1 MLWRILLKNQDNY
14 YKDNIIKK
22 ILFID
27 LDGIVADFVSAMH
40 AHPLRHSPPYDKDP
54 DTIPGLF
61 RNLKPIKDAVGSV
74 NKLLSSEQYDVY
86 FLSTAPWNNPSAWTD
101 KRLWI
106 EEQFGDKINRR
117 LILTHRKDLVMGD
130 ILIDDR
136 PNNGA
141 ENFQGEW
148 IHFGSEAYPNWLA
161 VLNYLL

>member
-27 LDGIVADFVSAMH
+27 LDGVVADFVTAMN
-40 AHPLRHSPPYDKDP
+40 AHPLRHQPPYDKNP
-54 DTIPGLF
+54 DTIPGIF
-61 RNLKPIKDAVGSV
+61 RHLKPIDAAIKSV
-74 NKLLSSEQYDVY
+74 EKLLKSPKYDVY

-117 LILTHRKDLVMGD
+117 LILTHRKELVMGD

>member
-1 MLWRILLKNQDNY
+1 LLKNQDNY

-86 FLSTAPWNNPSAWTD
+86 FLSTAPGT
-101 KRLWI
+101 I
-106 EEQFGDKINRR
+106 RR
-117 LILTHRKDLVMGD
+117 LGPISGCFNAAYTMLWAVFYTFVKGF
-130 ILIDDR
+130 
-136 PNNGA
+136 
-141 ENFQGEW
+141 NFSSRG
-148 IHFGSEAYPNWLA
+148 
-161 VLNYLL
+161 YLLTS

>member
-1 MLWRILLKNQDNY
+1 MLKNQDNY
-14 YKDNIIKK
+14 YKDYIIKK
-22 ILFID
+22 KIFID
-27 LDGIVADFVSAMH
+27 LDGVVADFVTAMNTDSLRKDIRY
-40 AHPLRHSPPYDKDP
+40 AHDP
-54 DTIPGLF
+54 ASIPGIF
-61 RNLKPIKDAVGSV
+61 RHLKPIDAAIKSV
-74 NKLLSSEQYDVY
+74 EKLLKSLKYDVY

-141 ENFQGEW
+141 KNFQGEW
-148 IHFGSEAYPNWLA
+148 IHFGSKDFPDWNSIIK
-161 VLNYLL
+161 YLL